1 MCGYFVKTIF
11 SKTGYCRK
19 CTDCLDHIQ
28 LHYYTSFMQTAIF
41 PGTFDPPTN
50 GHLNLIARAAKIF
63 EKLHVVIAV
72 NQAKKTLFSPEERLE
87 MMRHLLEPYENVE
100 VLLWDRLI
108 VDYAV
113 EVHAKVMLRGVRALA
128 DFGYEFE
135 LAMTNKELRPEIEI
149 MFMPTDPKYFV
160 LRSSAIKEI
169 AMYDGDLSTM
179 VPPEVADAL
188 HRKLRE

>member
-1 MCGYFVKTIF
+1 MRVLCQNYF
-11 SKTGYCRK
+11 SKKGVLNTR
-19 CTDCLDHIQ
+19 LDHIS
-28 LHYYTSFMQTAIF
+28 LHYYTSSMLKALF

-72 NQAKKTLFSPEERLE
+72 NQSKKTLFSPEERLS
-87 MMRHLLEPYENVE
+87 MMKTLLEPYENVE
-100 VLLWDRLI
+100 LNLWDRLI
-108 VDYAV
+108 VNYAV
-113 EVHAKVMLRGVRALA
+113 EYDTKVMLRGVRALA

-135 LAMTNKELRPEIEI
+135 LAMTNKELKPDLEI

-179 VPPEVADAL
+179 VPPQIAEAL
-188 HRKLRE
+188 KKKLRVVDN

>member
-1 MCGYFVKTIF
+1 
-11 SKTGYCRK
+11 
-19 CTDCLDHIQ
+19 
-28 LHYYTSFMQTAIF
+28 MQTAIF

-50 GHLNLIARAAKIF
+50 GHLNLIARAASIF
-63 EKLHVVIAV
+63 EQLHVVIAV
-72 NQAKKTLFSPEERLE
+72 NQAKQTLFSPEERLD
-87 MMRHLLEPYENVE
+87 MMRELLKSYNNVE
-100 VLLWDRLI
+100 VNLWYSLI

-113 EVHAKVMLRGVRALA
+113 EHKAKVMLRGVRALA

-135 LAMTNKELRPEIEI
+135 LAMTNKELRPELEI

-179 VPPEVADAL
+179 VPPQVADAL
-188 HRKLRE
+188 RVKLRGS